1 MVIGLLGV
9 GGVATMDEDD
19 EDVECDRATQSIYAQ
34 INTKVVS
41 IWKTQTWG
49 VCFAGRESV
58 KSDFFDAYWILRFK
72 VYPLFMK

>member
-1 MVIGLLGV
+1 MVIGVLGV

-41 IWKTQTWG
+41 I
-49 VCFAGRESV
+49 
-58 KSDFFDAYWILRFK
+58 
-72 VYPLFMK
+72 